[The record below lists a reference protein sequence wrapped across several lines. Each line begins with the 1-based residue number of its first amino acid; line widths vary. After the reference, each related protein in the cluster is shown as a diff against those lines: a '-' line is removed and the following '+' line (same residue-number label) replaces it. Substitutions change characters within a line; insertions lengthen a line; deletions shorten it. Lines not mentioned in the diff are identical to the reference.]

1 MNDQSERD
9 EKIIGN
15 LKLVNHIL
23 WKQFP
28 NLAYNEDAFQT
39 GCIGLIKA
47 VDTYDED
54 SGIAFSTYAS
64 KYIANEIMMELRKQ
78 KKRVSE
84 ISMET
89 VILAD
94 ADSEIILS
102 DTFGGNEIDILDLE
116 QFMKKLSPNE
126 QTYFVLRSK
135 GYSKVQI
142 SKLMGVSRS
151 YITRLS
157 QMMLTKYKRIY
168 KIKE

>member
-1 MNDQSERD
+1 MSERD
-9 EKIIGN
+9 QKIIRN

-28 NLAYNEDAFQT
+28 NLARNEDMFQI
-39 GCIGLIKA
+39 GCVGLIKA
-47 VDTYDED
+47 VDTFDED
-54 SGIAFSTYAS
+54 AHILFSTYAS
-64 KYIANEIMMELRKQ
+64 KCIANEILMELRKQ
-78 KKRVSE
+78 QKRVSE
-84 ISMET
+84 ISIET
-89 VILAD
+89 IILED
-94 ADSEIILS
+94 ADSEITLG

-126 QTYFVLRSK
+126 QTYFALRSK

-157 QMMLTKYKRIY
+157 QMMLAKYKRIY
-168 KIKE
+168 KVKE